1 MTMNQVNPTL
11 ERVSPLPFQYRSVAE
26 LNAAIRQGAAQL
38 PHEVDVVVGVPR
50 SGLLAANLLA
60 LHRNLPLAD
69 VESFL
74 AGRLLAGG
82 RRTQLKRTTGEPGGF
97 RRALVLDD
105 SVQSGASMRAV
116 RARFAE
122 GHGFTGCEL
131 LFGCVYATTKSVG
144 EVDLHFEICDGP
156 RVFEWNLFHHPF
168 YLQRACLDID
178 GVLCRDPQPE
188 ENDDGPAYRRFLE
201 TAEPLHLPTVPVGS
215 LVTCRLEKYRPETE
229 AWLRRQGV
237 RYDELIMWDLPSAAV
252 RRATGG
258 HGQFKAGV
266 YQRSGRI
273 LFIESSRSQAEVI
286 VRETGRSVFCVETQ
300 TMLNPDTVT
309 RVRQAVRRAPRR
321 LWRRWLAR
329 WFPGPTT
336 TVVAADIPPPSSLPL

>member
-1 MTMNQVNPTL
+1 MNQINPTL
-11 ERVSPLPFQYRSVAE
+11 ERLGALPFQYRSVAD
-26 LNAAIRQGAAQL
+26 LNGAIQRGAARL

-82 RRTQLKRTTGEPGGF
+82 RRTQLKRTDGRTAGF

-116 RARFAE
+116 RARFGE
-122 GHGFTGCEL
+122 GHGFAGCQV
-131 LFGCVYATTKSVG
+131 LFGCVYATTKSVA
-144 EVDLHFEICDGP
+144 EVDLHFEVCDGP
-156 RVFEWNLFHHPF
+156 RVFEWNLFHHPYF
-168 YLQRACLDID
+168 LQRACLDID
-178 GVLCRDPQPE
+178 GVLCRDPRAE

-229 AWLRRQGV
+229 AWLQRQGV
-237 RYDELIMWDLPSAAV
+237 RYDELVMWDLPSAAD
-252 RRATGG
+252 RRAAGG

-266 YQRSGRI
+266 YQQSERI
-273 LFIESSRSQAEVI
+273 LFIESSRAQAEVI
-286 VRETGRSVFCVETQ
+286 VRETGKSVFCVETQ
-300 TMLNPDTVT
+300 SMLNADTVT
-309 RVRQAVRRAPRR
+309 RVRQAVRRVPRQ

-329 WFPGPTT
+329 WFPGLATT
-336 TVVAADIPPPSSLPL
+336 AVAEIMLPACSLPL